1 MKAKIK
7 SMHINF
13 VATFKDESGNWIA
26 KQLAHEVEGFDGK
39 VTRAAAER
47 ALEQRHD
54 GSENM
59 FYNILDFYAATKTI
73 NIY

>member
-7 SMHINF
+7 SMHIEF
-13 VATFKDESGNWIA
+13 VATMKKDGEWYA
-26 KQLAHEVEGFDGK
+26 QQFTHDVDGFDGK

-54 GSENM
+54 GSEEL
-59 FYNILDFYAATKTI
+59 FYNVLSFSAVTKTVEI
-73 NIY
+73 

>member
-26 KQLAHEVEGFDGK
+26 KQFTHDVDGFDGK

-59 FYNILDFYAATKTI
+59 FYNILDFSAVTKTI
-73 NIY
+73 EI

>member
-7 SMHINF
+7 SMRIQF
-13 VATFKDESGNWIA
+13 VATYKNNSGEWA
-26 KQLAHEVEGFDGK
+26 ASEHTHEVEGFDGK

-47 ALEQRHD
+47 ELSKRHD

-59 FYNILDFYAATKTI
+59 FYNIISVSAVTKTI
-73 NIY
+73 EI

>member
-13 VATFKDESGNWIA
+13 VATFKDESGNWVA
-26 KQLAHEVEGFDGK
+26 NQFEHDVDGYDGK

-47 ALEQRHD
+47 ALEQRHG

-59 FYNILDFYAATKTI
+59 FYNILDFSAVTKTI
-73 NIY
+73 EI

>member
-13 VATFKDESGNWIA
+13 VATFKDESGNWVA
-26 KQLAHEVEGFDGK
+26 KKFEHDVDGYDGK

-47 ALEQRHD
+47 AIEQRHD

-59 FYNILDFYAATKTI
+59 FYNILDFSAVTKTI
-73 NIY
+73 EI

>member
-7 SMHINF
+7 SMQINF
-13 VATFKDESGNWIA
+13 VATFKDESGNWVA
-26 KQLAHEVEGFDGK
+26 KQFTHDVGGYDGK

-59 FYNILDFYAATKTI
+59 FYNILDFSAVTKTI
-73 NIY
+73 EI

>member
-7 SMHINF
+7 SMRINF
-13 VATFKDESGNWIA
+13 VATCKTDSGEWVA
-26 KQLAHEVEGFDGK
+26 SEHTHDVDGFDGK

-47 ALEQRHD
+47 ALAQRHD

-59 FYNILDFYAATKTI
+59 FYNIIDFAAATKTI
-73 NIY
+73 EI

>member
-13 VATFKDESGNWIA
+13 VATFQDESGNWVA
-26 KQLAHEVEGFDGK
+26 RQFTHDVDGFGGK

-59 FYNILDFYAATKTI
+59 FYNILDFSAVTKTI
-73 NIY
+73 EI